1 MLNGFEVVL
10 MEEWNIIFKKIICLY
25 FEVFLCD
32 VGLLFFL
39 RGKGI
44 NIRRKCFICFLD
56 FDIL

>member
-32 VGLLFFL
+32 VGLFFFL
-39 RGKGI
+39 GVKV
-44 NIRRKCFICFLD
+44 L
-56 FDIL
+56 ILEGNVLFVF